1 MAQLISSV
9 NTVKSLFEMVTVCL
23 GLFKVWACLKFN
35 YLQHIVFAEVEV
47 VMVRHGIIMV
57 DNRRNLIQSK
67 ILSPVPSSSLK
78 MSLCKKTSLL
88 VGDIVLEDFWWLLPL
103 IVAQIYFVLP
113 F

>member
-1 MAQLISSV
+1 MQL
-9 NTVKSLFEMVTVCL
+9 NPCL
-23 GLFKVWACLKFN
+23 KWLPFVWACLKFN

-47 VMVRHGIIMV
+47 VMGRHGIIMV

-67 ILSPVPSSSLK
+67 ILSPVPSSLLK

>member
-1 MAQLISSV
+1 
-9 NTVKSLFEMVTVCL
+9 
-23 GLFKVWACLKFN
+23 
-35 YLQHIVFAEVEV
+35 
-47 VMVRHGIIMV
+47 MVRHGIIMV

-78 MSLCKKTSLL
+78 MSLCNKISLL